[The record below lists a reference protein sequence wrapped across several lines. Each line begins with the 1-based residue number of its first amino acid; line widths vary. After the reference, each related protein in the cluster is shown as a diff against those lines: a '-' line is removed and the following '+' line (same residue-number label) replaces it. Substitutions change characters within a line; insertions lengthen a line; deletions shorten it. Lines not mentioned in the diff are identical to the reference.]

1 MVKYAF
7 HLTGGKQS
15 IFGHPWVVSKTML
28 YYQLE
33 GWFVKNRFLGID
45 FNVCFLMI
53 VKVKC
58 SIIKGTSNNT
68 TCSIH

>member
-1 MVKYAF
+1 
-7 HLTGGKQS
+7 
-15 IFGHPWVVSKTML
+15 ML
-28 YYQLE
+28 SYHDLYRYHHILLHEDLQIRHQLE

-45 FNVCFLMI
+45 FNVCFLMF

-68 TCSIH
+68 VCSIH